1 LKYFS
6 LAKEEIDVLYD
17 MIAVYHFQFQAT
29 IMEIYGYDCVD
40 SDFFDNQYDWLTKWK
55 KQCKTMS
62 VKKTS

>member
-1 LKYFS
+1 M
-6 LAKEEIDVLYD
+6 DVLYD